1 MLALHP
7 GFPGASV
14 VKDLPANAGE
24 AGDLGSIPGWGR
36 SPGGGNGNPLQ
47 YSCLGNPMDRGARW
61 ATVHKV
67 TKSWTWLHKHTH
79 TQLSVS
85 LSLLSLI
92 SRLLHWQVKKV
103 FLPWSSYNCVPFT
116 VIAFFRRLE
125 ISGNNGTDKYLFIHT
140 LLSPG
145 VRLRWKLRELDKNSG
160 ISKKEATNEQSG
172 RSNFFPVHGAGIV
185 FIWVRRQIIFHV
197 DDTW

>member
-1 MLALHP
+1 MLALETWTGSTKKQEKELEHLWLGHCFYKYIVRTHNTLVQTLPKICQESIALNSVTEKNFLMRKWEMLAFHP

-67 TKSWTWLHKHTH
+67 TKSWTWLSNWAHTH
-79 TQLSVS
+79 THTHTHSTS
-85 LSLLSLI
+85 L
-92 SRLLHWQVKKV
+92 RVWKN
-103 FLPWSSYNCVPFT
+103 WSY
-116 VIAFFRRLE
+116 
-125 ISGNNGTDKYLFIHT
+125 
-140 LLSPG
+140 
-145 VRLRWKLRELDKNSG
+145 
-160 ISKKEATNEQSG
+160 
-172 RSNFFPVHGAGIV
+172 
-185 FIWVRRQIIFHV
+185 
-197 DDTW
+197 